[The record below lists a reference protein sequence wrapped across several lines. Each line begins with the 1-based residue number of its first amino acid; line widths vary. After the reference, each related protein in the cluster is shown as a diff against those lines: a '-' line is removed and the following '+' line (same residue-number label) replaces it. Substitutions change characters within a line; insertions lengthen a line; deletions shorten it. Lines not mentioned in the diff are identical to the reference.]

1 MEEQFIS
8 YISYED
14 YKELGG
20 TLSEDAFTILER
32 KAQRTLDTITFDR
45 IKHLTVIPD
54 VVREVLVEFIN
65 KLAEREERCGGT
77 GGDVAQYSNS
87 LETITYKSQGETA
100 FKKELYQIAVDW
112 LPTYL
117 TNRMVSFDV
126 DEYLQ

>member
-1 MEEQFIS
+1 MEEMFIS

-54 VVREVLVEFIN
+54 VVREVLVEFI
-65 KLAEREERCGGT
+65 ERMGQRDT
-77 GGDVAQYSNS
+77 SGDSGQVSQYSNGV
-87 LETITYKSQGETA
+87 ETITYKSQSDSA
-100 FKKELYQIAVDW
+100 FTKDLYKIAVDW

-117 TNRMVSFDV
+117 TNKMVDFDV
-126 DEYLQ
+126 DKYLQ

>member
-1 MEEQFIS
+1 MEEMFIS

-14 YKELGG
+14 YKGLGG

-65 KLAEREERCGGT
+65 RMAAREDV
-77 GGDVAQYSNS
+77 GDSAQVSQYSNGV
-87 LETITYKSQGETA
+87 ETITYRNQSDSSFMKG
-100 FKKELYQIAVDW
+100 LYQVAVDW
-112 LPTYL
+112 LPDYL
-117 TNRMVSFDV
+117 ITRMVDFDV

>member
-1 MEEQFIS
+1 MEEMFIS

-54 VVREVLVEFIN
+54 VVREVLVEFI
-65 KLAEREERCGGT
+65 ERMAQRDT
-77 GGDVAQYSNS
+77 SGDSGQVSQYSNGV
-87 LETITYKSQGETA
+87 ETITYKSQSDSA
-100 FKKELYQIAVDW
+100 FTKDLYKIAVDW

-117 TNRMVSFDV
+117 TNKMVDFDV
-126 DEYLQ
+126 DKYLQ

>member
-1 MEEQFIS
+1 MEEMFIS
-8 YISYED
+8 YISYEN

-54 VVREVLVEFIN
+54 VVREVLVEFI
-65 KLAEREERCGGT
+65 ERMAQRDASGNGGQ
-77 GGDVAQYSNS
+77 VSQYSNGV
-87 LETITYKSQGETA
+87 ETITYKSQSDSSFT
-100 FKKELYQIAVDW
+100 KDLYKIAVDW
-112 LPTYL
+112 LPTFL
-117 TNRMVSFDV
+117 TTKMVDFDV

>member
-1 MEEQFIS
+1 MEEMFIS

-54 VVREVLVEFIN
+54 VVREVLVEFI
-65 KLAEREERCGGT
+65 ERMAKRDTSGDGGQ
-77 GGDVAQYSNS
+77 VSQYSNGV
-87 LETITYKSQGETA
+87 ETITYKSQSDSA
-100 FKKELYQIAVDW
+100 FTKDLYKIAVDW

-117 TNRMVSFDV
+117 TNKMVDFDV